1 MTSFVV
7 IPLKNT
13 YKNKHKEMRNVFKKH
28 FHGGMT
34 FNMKRNIFFKD
45 QTEMLQGSCT
55 AEILISLRAKGFTQN
70 VRAYFMSI
78 LAIQQPFNI
87 FNFYFTLP
95 ANHCY

>member
-1 MTSFVV
+1 
-7 IPLKNT
+7 
-13 YKNKHKEMRNVFKKH
+13 
-28 FHGGMT
+28 
-34 FNMKRNIFFKD
+34 MKRNIFFKD

-87 FNFYFTLP
+87 FNFYFYTACEPLLLKYFH
-95 ANHCY
+95 AGIVIF